1 MSFLLS
7 LVSCCPKPKEDL
19 GFSASVSVLADCPKP
34 NEDPEAGA
42 PKGEAAE
49 PAGLG
54 DDAADP
60 PKPNVEVVEG
70 AEL

>member
-1 MSFLLS
+1 LLS
-7 LVSCCPKPKEDL
+7 LVSFCPKPNEAL
-19 GFSASVSVLADCPKP
+19 GFSDSALGLADCPNP

-49 PAGLG
+49 PAVLG
-54 DDAADP
+54 VDVADP